1 MNGGNMADTKKSSS
15 LEQQMAEDEIF
26 CMVEDW
32 LGCKVSRNP
41 KIKMNNND
49 KVHIEP
55 DFYSEEHSIIGEIF
69 AHIGENKRGQSTKI
83 ANDILKML
91 LIEKDRCKSYRKII
105 VVCDEQEERTLS
117 GKSALAESIRQFG
130 IELKRVE
137 ISNELRENRLSVEKS
152 DEDIIELVNEL
163 KYSLDKRNYYIST
176 KQTSYDKW
184 VGGNLWKKSKPW
196 RRLEKIFLWEKRK
209 LQRH

>member
-1 MNGGNMADTKKSSS
+1 MTDTKKSSS

-69 AHIGENKRGQSTKI
+69 AHIGKNKVGQKNKI

-91 LIEKDRCKSYRKII
+91 LIEKDRDRRYRKII
-105 VVCDEQEERTLS
+105 VVCDEQEEKSLT
-117 GKSALAESIRQFG
+117 GKSALAESVKQFG
-130 IELKRVE
+130 IEIKRVN
-137 ISNELRENRLSVEKS
+137 ISE
-152 DEDIIELVNEL
+152 EL
-163 KYSLDKRNYYIST
+163 KETILSAQNRQVMIN
-176 KQTSYDKW
+176 
-184 VGGNLWKKSKPW
+184 G
-196 RRLEKIFLWEKRK
+196 
-209 LQRH
+209 

>member
-1 MNGGNMADTKKSSS
+1 MKTKAVRIYGVHDLR
-15 LEQQMAEDEIF
+15 LEEFELPQMGEDEIF
-26 CMVEDW
+26 CLVEDW

-137 ISNELRENRLSVEKS
+137 ISNELRETILSVFEVEITFPAGVPS
-152 DEDIIELVNEL
+152 MEYLNHDAQSI
-163 KYSLDKRNYYIST
+163 YS
-176 KQTSYDKW
+176 
-184 VGGNLWKKSKPW
+184 
-196 RRLEKIFLWEKRK
+196 
-209 LQRH
+209 

>member
-1 MNGGNMADTKKSSS
+1 MADTKKSSS

-105 VVCDEQEERTLS
+105 VVWDEQEEALKDLAREGSGLTTYNNDTLKDLGEKYGI
-117 GKSALAESIRQFG
+117 GK
-130 IELKRVE
+130 
-137 ISNELRENRLSVEKS
+137 VEK
-152 DEDIIELVNEL
+152 II
-163 KYSLDKRNYYIST
+163 YMT
-176 KQTSYDKW
+176 
-184 VGGNLWKKSKPW
+184 
-196 RRLEKIFLWEKRK
+196 
-209 LQRH
+209 

>member
-1 MNGGNMADTKKSSS
+1 MNGGNMTDTKKSSS

-69 AHIGENKRGQSTKI
+69 AHIGKNKVGQKNKI

-91 LIEKDRCKSYRKII
+91 LIEKDRDRRYRKII
-105 VVCDEQEERTLS
+105 VVCDEQEEKSLT
-117 GKSALAESIRQFG
+117 GKSALAESVKQFG
-130 IELKRVE
+130 IEIKRVK
-137 ISNELRENRLSVEKS
+137 ISEDLKDTILSAQNRQVM
-152 DEDIIELVNEL
+152 IN
-163 KYSLDKRNYYIST
+163 
-176 KQTSYDKW
+176 
-184 VGGNLWKKSKPW
+184 G
-196 RRLEKIFLWEKRK
+196 
-209 LQRH
+209 

>member
-1 MNGGNMADTKKSSS
+1 MADTKKSSS

-26 CMVEDW
+26 CLVEDW

-105 VVCDEQEERTLS
+105 VGCDEQEERTLS

-137 ISNELRENRLSVEKS
+137 ISNELRETILSAQNRQVM
-152 DEDIIELVNEL
+152 IN
-163 KYSLDKRNYYIST
+163 
-176 KQTSYDKW
+176 
-184 VGGNLWKKSKPW
+184 G
-196 RRLEKIFLWEKRK
+196 
-209 LQRH
+209 

>member
-1 MNGGNMADTKKSSS
+1 
-15 LEQQMAEDEIF
+15 
-26 CMVEDW
+26 
-32 LGCKVSRNP
+32 
-41 KIKMNNND
+41 MNNND

-69 AHIGENKRGQSTKI
+69 AHIGGNKRGQSTKI

-137 ISNELRENRLSVEKS
+137 ISNEHYDTLPFSNES
-152 DEDIIELVNEL
+152 DTEIPPAYNE
-163 KYSLDKRNYYIST
+163 I
-176 KQTSYDKW
+176 
-184 VGGNLWKKSKPW
+184 KPS
-196 RRLEKIFLWEKRK
+196 RIRDSPVFDHYTYL
-209 LQRH
+209 